1 MEIVWYGHS
10 CFRLKTRGAIVVTD
24 PCGKGV
30 GYTIPRMRADIV
42 TISYDHPDYNNC
54 SLVQG
59 EPRVINGPG
68 EYEVRGVFVTG
79 IGTPLKKVKGPERP
93 RNTLYLFSF
102 DDLTVC
108 HLGSLDHVPSQGQL
122 QSLSDVD
129 ILLIPV
135 GAMTTLNANGAAEM
149 IGLLEPKIVVP
160 MHYKT
165 KAVQAKLEPV
175 SRFLKEMG
183 LPETSSPRDSLD
195 IDKSGLPSETQVV
208 VLNYKT

>member
-1 MEIVWYGHS
+1 VEIVWYGHS
-10 CFRLKTRGAIVVTD
+10 CFRIKTRGAIVVTD

-30 GYTIPRMRADIV
+30 GYSIPRMRADIV
-42 TISYDHPDYNNC
+42 TVSYDHPDYNNC

-59 EPRVINGPG
+59 NPKVIYGPG
-68 EYEVRGVFVTG
+68 EYEVKGVFVTG

-108 HLGSLDHVPSQGQL
+108 HLGSLDHVPSQAQL
-122 QSLSDVD
+122 ESLSDVD

-135 GAMTTLNANGAAEM
+135 GAVTTLNATGAAEM

-165 KAVQAKLEPV
+165 KALQAKLEPV
-175 SRFLKEMG
+175 SKFLKEMG
-183 LPETSSPRDSLD
+183 LPESAARDSLE
-195 IDKSGLPSETQVV
+195 IDKSGLPTETQVV
-208 VLNYKT
+208 VLNYKE

>member
-1 MEIVWYGHS
+1 VEIVWYGHS
-10 CFRLKTRGAIVVTD
+10 CFRLKTRGAIVITD

-42 TISYDHPDYNNC
+42 TISYDHPDYSNC

-59 EPRVINGPG
+59 DPKVISGPG
-68 EYEVRGVFVTG
+68 EYEIKGVFVTG
-79 IGTPLKKVKGPERP
+79 IATPLKKVKGPERP
-93 RNTLYLFSF
+93 RNTLYLFNL

-108 HLGSLDHVPSQGQL
+108 HLGSLDHVPSQAQL
-122 QSLSDVD
+122 ESLSDID

-135 GAMTTLNANGAAEM
+135 GAVTTLNANGAAEM
-149 IGLLEPKIVVP
+149 IGLLEPKIVIP

-175 SRFLKEMG
+175 TKFLQEMG
-183 LPETSSPRDSLD
+183 LPETSPRDSLE

-208 VLNYKT
+208 VLNYKM